1 MRRVHPS
8 TWIPSLYIAE
18 GIPNV
23 IVVTVALVML
33 KRLGVDNTDTSF
45 FIAWLYLPW
54 VIKPFWSPIV
64 DMLGTKRL
72 WIWAMQVLIGS
83 ALAGVAF
90 LLPTVPPRPGY
101 PPCLCLLFPFGPS
114 RE

>member
-45 FIAWLYLPW
+45 FIAWLYL
-54 VIKPFWSPIV
+54 
-64 DMLGTKRL
+64 LG
-72 WIWAMQVLIGS
+72 
-83 ALAGVAF
+83 
-90 LLPTVPPRPGY
+90 
-101 PPCLCLLFPFGPS
+101 
-114 RE
+114 